1 MKKALNI
8 LVLTIFAFA
17 ILASCSPETPVK
29 PTPEEVEMILR
40 IETDFGEAFVIGI
53 LSEGWDY
60 DGNPAT
66 GNYTAT
72 LKEGYNYT
80 CYSTGDDLISG
91 SSITSS
97 QDGAYISVNLT
108 VELAEGGRQTLV
120 ASGPVDGIPDSL
132 RLNGKLID
140 PTGIDMPDLQ

>member
-29 PTPEEVEMILR
+29 PTPDEMLMILR
-40 IETDFGEAFVIGI
+40 IESDFMESFMIGA
-53 LSEGWDY
+53 LSENWEYEGD
-60 DGNPAT
+60 PA
-66 GNYTAT
+66 GDFTAT
-72 LKEGYNYT
+72 LKEIYQCSN
-80 CYSTGDDLISG
+80 GDKLVPG
-91 SSITSS
+91 SSVTVS
-97 QDGAYISVNLT
+97 QNGAYISENLKI
-108 VELAEGGRQTLV
+108 ELKEGGPAQTLV
-120 ASGPVDGIPDSL
+120 ASGPIGGIPDSL

>member
-29 PTPEEVEMILR
+29 PTPEEVAMIAR
-40 IETDFGEAFVIGI
+40 IEMDFGEAFIIGI
-53 LSEGWDY
+53 LSERWDY
-60 DGNPAT
+60 EGDPAT

-72 LKEGYNYT
+72 LKEAYT
-80 CYSTGDDLISG
+80 CLSTGDELVPG
-91 SSITSS
+91 SFVIFS
-97 QDGAYISVNLT
+97 QDGAYLSENLAIK
-108 VELAEGGRQTLV
+108 LKEGGDTQTLV